1 MYKRIILRFFLVLYL
16 MHSTS
21 NADDQLYYKIGF
33 YDYKHETG
41 GLLFNIKKVSDN
53 TYNVLNFGEL
63 TQIYEF
69 NAIFDKENKFSKGE
83 EIKKRE
89 EYAIYLSSG
98 LQKVINFNDHLSLV
112 PSFSVGLYESFDE
125 GKKMG
130 FPIEFKSE
138 VELYF
143 NFSPDS
149 YLGLT
154 WHHISNAN
162 IGHKN
167 PGSDSILFNITSNF

>member
-1 MYKRIILRFFLVLYL
+1 MYKRIILKFFLILYF

-41 GLLFNIKKVSDN
+41 GLLLNIKKVSDN

-69 NAIFDKENKFSKGE
+69 TGIFDKENKFSKGE

-98 LQKVINFNDHLSLV
+98 FQKVINFNDHFSLV
-112 PSFSVGLYESFDE
+112 PSFSAGLYESFDDTNSWKYN
-125 GKKMG
+125 GWYKCIRQRKDTISCHL
-130 FPIEFKSE
+130 IEHSF
-138 VELYF
+138 
-143 NFSPDS
+143 
-149 YLGLT
+149 
-154 WHHISNAN
+154 
-162 IGHKN
+162 
-167 PGSDSILFNITSNF
+167 